1 MEEEISYNPTITEKE
16 TNEEILQNGVL
27 EEVVTVDQ
35 EFTEKQKVFQE
46 TINILQKNLE
56 QPADKLGDPLEEYL
70 KTIKVLSSWMADI
83 VNSTLSSSTFLP
95 LTTTTTIITDINI
108 LNSSEEDL
116 SKIEIDIISHKQI
129 EYNQL
134 SSFSTSTNSI
144 SFTQIFSTFDS
155 LWKNFNSLIELGK
168 LKLQELK
175 WVTELSSKVEHVE
188 VEIKKVEAMLEG
200 VEESRKKQLDDDGGG
215 GNLINSSPQG
225 SSIIE
230 SSSDVTVTGIVFS
243 SSLLD
248 EWYTKVVAVEELV
261 QEVDSKVKEV
271 INILEHERFRSPK
284 NLFDHI
290 NKIINNDVSELKS
303 KINSAKQA
311 LAHDRRIARWFD
323 GANEADKL
331 IRDTLDR
338 LKQLEVPDFIN
349 KREWIEEQQNLE
361 SIIDDKRKII
371 ETIYLDS
378 QQIKSDKID
387 DLDKKANDI
396 IIIIKDSTDNED
408 QTVVEIMTKQLINLN
423 NRLTKL
429 TDFITLLLSQTTIE
443 RYSVVLKL
451 LVSMEGMRNRMAEIR
466 RTLIEHNDADLV
478 MGDVKDVESQIT
490 EFKSE
495 LLDDDSALAK
505 TLKQKHSKLLLTIQN
520 IRVALAENKVQMAA
534 YLSPS
539 SPTSPTSAGSEFDR
553 LRVTIKGQLET
564 FYGRLISPPTYMVDT
579 ENGSEEPERVHG
591 LTCNDDHVAENI
603 ERYSNIESELT
614 SFERSLWVE
623 FWLKSDPA
631 KRERGEEVIKLID
644 DLEKKFAE
652 IKKLMEDRNK
662 DLIIIKEGREFAK
675 GINSIRDQLDIVK
688 GKMRRDDTTTTTD
701 ASLQELDTH
710 MIDALELTKS
720 LETSYS
726 HLLSSENEDKKYKEF
741 YDEQISQYNLVK
753 SWIEEVRVWFREAVR
768 IRGWM
773 SERVEILLNVPKVD
787 PFQEGEAPATQEQ
800 VDEWQKEYE
809 ELEIEVEKFD
819 SEDVTRLR
827 AHVKGMVGNGNEMA
841 TDMSPADTMTI
852 GITFETLKILDQ
864 LLGKLRNREN
874 ELAVL
879 ALRVQWERECG
890 NAMNVWNRL
899 IDEIN
904 DFVINRGRWKP
915 PISSEGEDGWF
926 INQNQLNHHDVSSE
940 LQKINQNLLDYVQN
954 TIPPTGD
961 IFDELLE
968 TSQVSLPEHLLERQE
983 NIEERDK
990 DYLEEYFNFAN
1001 NVLTQRKQIIDY
1013 SNETESSF
1021 ADGVKLKNELIIEES
1036 NPRGGSVEKKFI
1048 ARVIELNQRIEKS
1061 WNAMAQKIL
1070 YPDHEKHEESENEI
1084 IKQSAIAYNERLKV
1098 LLLSETDE
1106 ALKNYQRALK
1116 FVELA
1121 NEYKKE
1127 ADRLGDWIS
1136 KKDDYINK
1144 RKFDVFQEPC
1154 KFTSQDIDDYV
1165 SENGQI
1171 VVDIHNFDEEELK
1184 VLHQKVAALITDV
1197 KAVGT
1202 KCVNTDELENM
1213 MKNLDDKLK
1222 GLRDDFQ
1229 ILQSR
1234 EPDEVDAAQKRLIW
1248 EDSLNKSNNFIN
1260 VTTKE
1265 SKDFIAS
1272 KASWKPKTPEDLS
1285 SHEILDQEFSSLEGK
1300 VKDYVSKEIVE
1311 NKSNYD
1317 AFIDASEKLADK
1329 DRRNHIEDR
1338 QSKLE
1343 SNVNKLNEH
1352 VSFAH
1357 DLLDQRAA
1365 VVEYM
1370 SEATKLD
1377 NDAAEIKK
1385 NLIEAEKNVSKGPS
1399 EIDFETQLKDFNQD
1413 VTTLW
1418 DERGSKLP
1426 YPTSPIMDEVK
1437 ITKNIFIEEAAK
1449 KRLSSLESAG
1459 EELDKL
1465 YETYQTSLKLQQR
1478 ANECLKDSSRLQDW
1492 IAGRLKEL
1500 EGSKID
1506 PLSEECPWNES
1517 EVQKMQE
1524 NHETFLRENTKVD
1537 VEDISQVRSNF
1548 ETLLEDIKKA
1558 KCKSVDQN
1566 QLREALQNLNKNF
1579 GELQSVSSS
1588 RQLDLSVLQS
1598 RAKWEDQLDPCS
1610 SSIDELTNQVNEFII
1625 EKARWSPERANP
1637 ETDIHQEFTDLKQ
1650 KVLEFE
1656 EKPLTSTKLAYDDM
1670 VSSIKTYLSKQPP
1683 KHISDRQLDFTKRFD
1698 NLTGRVDLSKQV
1710 LDQRDAINTYLN
1722 QANFVEK
1729 EGESLKEQLKSAE
1742 ENGEVDP
1749 GFTDK
1754 LATFKDYLNSLKSDF
1769 ADKIAYPKDSLSI
1782 DDVNAPIKEVV
1793 DARMED
1799 LINLSKELDELLKS
1813 YQDTM
1818 NLSKELENALSNAN
1832 QLVDE
1837 LDNFIF
1843 DKASWQTQ
1851 EDPIDKHAIDSVN
1864 KNLLAELDDI
1874 NKKVS
1879 EFDKNTVKP
1888 VGDKVDDYEKVMTA
1902 KERGVPEHIESKHKK
1917 LNEFLNELDALDKY
1931 ARDVIDQRKA
1941 VMDYM
1946 ADGARLEKE
1955 AEQIQQILLSNE
1967 PSSPGGEGNTVS
1979 NAVTSFADR
1988 VQALC
1993 DDIASRIEY
2002 PTCSIQDEGKDRIG
2016 RTEDSNNLIREA
2028 VNAQNESLKSL
2039 ANSLNDLLETHQNVL
2054 RRKKMIESYINQA
2067 DDVASWIQ
2075 PKLDVLRGIL
2085 NNETLGKLSKDEI
2098 HDLIGEVDGIEAAR
2112 QAYHS
2117 AFSFAKSLANKLIEE
2132 MEHEI
2137 EQGGDDTE
2145 DVKADLELVRAKQEA
2160 IDALWEELQSDVP
2173 KAKDRLDQALQIVDF
2188 KEKANEILD
2197 KVNDMSDIISNTP
2210 VEEISNADIKDWQI
2224 KLNNLEQAELFSLI
2238 KLHDLVQENLKEN
2251 YGALSD
2257 KESKELEDLL
2267 SKVANAIGGLK
2278 RLMNNK
2284 IDDVEAYQSS
2294 QIANAYMNRA
2304 SDLQRWIDDS
2314 IATFADVKPKHGIMV
2329 GNSKELNKNNF
2340 NELTSVYEQFTKEL
2354 PDRVE
2359 QLESI
2364 RAEFDDISSKEGIR
2378 ELQDILKWQSTLD
2391 QSWDNLDLATGEFKN
2406 FIEKTANW
2414 HYRHSSIYHVEN
2426 DILGGLEDRINGL
2439 GSIGY
2444 DNLEAEANDLNEK
2457 IEKAKLMLEDTK
2469 LKADNIVYDP
2479 DDLIDITNRKNFE
2492 DHYSKTI
2499 NRLNELSVSFQDALT
2514 AANNASLLAAFHAD
2528 ANRIISNCYEGTVIV
2543 KSRHEDLENSGYYAL
2558 EFDALGIII
2567 KDAIDGYSESE
2578 EKLNKYDQQV
2588 NVDLKKEA
2596 DKLIELNPE
2605 ANKTRILNIFSK
2617 VTAALDQF
2625 SDAVALER
2633 REIELSRR
2641 VHGHAKN
2648 AHEIKNWIN
2657 GCKMAVLNIQ
2667 AGILDQEH
2675 EIIHLEGQV
2684 ANFQNVIDKF
2694 KDRSHRVLIPEADSA
2709 EIDAPQPQETNPKI
2723 KDSIQT
2729 RTNRVLED
2737 WYGLKDLLAHLRT
2750 SLNAS
2755 KESQEVSRAI
2765 KDIFVAISQV
2775 KERVLNIESF
2785 ITGEGVPR
2793 LPTKDDVEGG
2803 ERELDEIQAEVDHIL
2818 GPRIESLDEKIN
2830 NLTES
2835 DSGYIQQRRGIAEAL
2850 TNLADIIDTKR
2861 TQLRE
2866 AHNLALFGTK
2876 ADEMN
2881 ALMSS
2886 LLEVVDI
2893 ATSTMDGSPLSSLEM
2908 IELQSRSIE
2917 LETKYDYY
2925 CPKIH
2930 QKFDECK
2937 RLAEPLKEDWRVED
2951 RLGILKEQWSELIDV
2966 ANAKKDELKQLLSGQ
2981 KPTTKTRHGRSNS
2994 QISQAR
3000 RRGVVSPGVS
3010 PSRNPMYRPSTSR
3023 NASQTPTR
3031 LTPSPTPGSPGSPR
3045 RPPIRL
3051 LPHNVNNYVPDPRDL
3066 LDVEVARIVNA
3077 CPVKI
3082 KVSMVEGEPG
3092 KYMFGEVEPKL
3103 CYCRILRSRMVM
3115 VRVGG
3120 GWAELSKFL
3129 VEHANLEQKYIPK
3142 ARSFVGSDE
3151 TESTIGRND
3160 TSSSPSFHEANIR
3173 FIPKGHGLRVEGSTG
3188 SGPLALKRMS
3198 YARKNQRLILIWG
3211 IGFAILVYY
3220 LIALTGRADIW
3231 DDCKMKNIQYLTCT

>member
-1 MEEEISYNPTITEKE
+1 MEETYNSTIIEG
-16 TNEEILQNGVL
+16 TNEEIQQNGVL
-27 EEVVTVDQ
+27 EEVITVDQ
-35 EFTEKQKVFQE
+35 EFTEKKEVFQD
-46 TINILQKNLE
+46 TKNVLQKNLE
-56 QPADKLGDPLEEYL
+56 QNTITTENIGDPLEEYF
-70 KTIKVLSSWMADI
+70 KNIKNLSSWMNDI
-83 VNSTLSSSTFLP
+83 INSILSSPTFLP
-95 LTTTTTIITDINI
+95 LTTTSVPDLDILI
-108 LNSSEEDL
+108 SSEEDL
-116 SKIEIDIISHKQI
+116 SKIELDIISQRQL

-134 SSFSTSTNSI
+134 SSFSSSTDST
-144 SFTQIFSTFDS
+144 SFTQLFSTFDS

-168 LKLQELK
+168 LKIQELK
-175 WVTELSSKVEHVE
+175 WVIELSSKVEQVE

-200 VEESRKKQLDDDGGG
+200 VEESRKKHLDDDGGG
-215 GNLINSSPQG
+215 DNLINPSPLG

-261 QEVDSKVKEV
+261 QDVDTKVKEV
-271 INILEHERFRSPK
+271 KNILYHERFRSPK
-284 NLFDHI
+284 DLFEHI
-290 NKIINNDVSELKS
+290 NNIIIINVPELKS
-303 KINSAKQA
+303 KVVSAKQA
-311 LAHDRRIARWFD
+311 LALDRRVARWFD
-323 GANEADKL
+323 AANDADKS
-331 IRDTLDR
+331 INDTLNR

-349 KREWIEEQQNLE
+349 KREWAEEELNLA
-361 SIIDDKRKII
+361 SIVDDRINEIKAINS
-371 ETIYLDS
+371 DS
-378 QQIKSDKID
+378 QKIKSDKID

-396 IIIIKDSTDNED
+396 ITTIKDSTDNEV
-408 QTVVEIMTKQLINLN
+408 QTVVDLMTKQLRNLDD
-423 NRLTKL
+423 RLTKL
-429 TDFITLLLSQTTIE
+429 DNFTESLLSQTTID
-443 RYSVVLKL
+443 RYSIVLNL
-451 LVSMEGMRNRMAEIR
+451 LVSMESMRNQMAQIR

-495 LLDDDSALAK
+495 LLNDDSALAK
-505 TLKQKHSKLLLTIQN
+505 ALKQKHAKLLLTIQN
-520 IRVALAENKVQMAA
+520 IGFALAENKLQMAA

-553 LRVTIKGQLET
+553 LRVTVKNNLES
-564 FYGRLISPPTYMVDT
+564 FYSRLISPPTNTIDP
-579 ENGSEEPERVHG
+579 ENEIEEVERIHG
-591 LTCNDDHVAENI
+591 LTCNDDQVVEI
-603 ERYSNIESELT
+603 TERYSKIESELT
-614 SFERSLWVE
+614 SFERTLWVE
-623 FWLKSDPA
+623 FWLKGDPA
-631 KRERGEEVIKLID
+631 KQSRDEEVVKLID

-652 IKKLMEDRNK
+652 IKKLMEDRKK
-662 DLIIIKEGREFAK
+662 DIGVIKEGREFAK

-688 GKMRRDDTTTTTD
+688 GKMRRGDTTTD

-710 MIDALELTKS
+710 MVDASELTKS
-720 LETSYS
+720 LKTTYS
-726 HLLSSENEDKKYKEF
+726 QLLSPESEDKRYKESF
-741 YDEQISQYNLVK
+741 DEQINQYKLVR

-773 SERVEILLNVPKVD
+773 SERVQILSNVPKVD
-787 PFQEGEAPATQEQ
+787 PFQEGEAPVTQEQ
-800 VDEWQKEYE
+800 VDEWQREYE
-809 ELEIEVEKFD
+809 ELEREVEKFD

-827 AHVKGMVGNGNEMA
+827 AHVKGIVGTGNEMA
-841 TDMSPADTMTI
+841 ATDEMSPADTMTI

-874 ELAVL
+874 ELALL
-879 ALRVQWERECG
+879 ALRVQWEREYG
-890 NAMNVWNRL
+890 NAMNFWNLL

-915 PISSEGEDGWF
+915 PISSEKSEDGWF
-926 INQNQLNHHDVSSE
+926 INQDQLLQHDVTSE
-940 LQKINQNLLDYVQN
+940 SNKINQKLLDFIHN
-954 TIPPTGD
+954 TIPPTTE
-961 IFDELLE
+961 IFDELFN
-968 TSQVSLPEHLLERQE
+968 TSQMPLPEHLIERQE

-990 DYLEEYFNFAN
+990 DYLEEYYKFAN
-1001 NVLTQRKQIIDY
+1001 DVLTQRKQVIDY
-1013 SNETESSF
+1013 SNEAESAF
-1021 ADGVKLKNELIIEES
+1021 AEGVKLKNELIIEES

-1048 ARVIELNQRIEKS
+1048 ARVIEINQRIEKS
-1061 WNAMAQKIL
+1061 WNSMAEKII
-1070 YPDHEKHEESENEI
+1070 YPHHEKHGDSENEVI
-1084 IKQSAIAYNERLKV
+1084 RQAVTSYNERLKV
-1098 LLLSETDE
+1098 LLAETDE

-1121 NEYKKE
+1121 DEYKKE
-1127 ADRLGDWIS
+1127 AERLENWIS
-1136 KKDDYINK
+1136 KKDDYVTK

-1154 KFTSQDIDDYV
+1154 KFTSEDIDNYV
-1165 SENGQI
+1165 SGNAQI
-1171 VVDIHNFDEEELK
+1171 AVDIHNFDEEELK
-1184 VLHQKVAALITDV
+1184 VLHKKVAALITDV

-1234 EPDEVDAAQKRLIW
+1234 EPDEVDAAKKRLIW
-1248 EDSLNKSNNFIN
+1248 EDSLNNSNNF
-1260 VTTKE
+1260 VDATTRE

-1272 KASWKPKTPEDLS
+1272 RASWNPKTPEDIS
-1285 SHEILDQEFSSLEGK
+1285 AHEVLGEEYSSLEGK
-1300 VKDYVSKEIVE
+1300 VKDHLSKEIVD

-1317 AFIDASEKLADK
+1317 AFIDASEKLADR
-1329 DRRNHIEDR
+1329 DRRNPMEKR

-1343 SNVNKLNEH
+1343 SNVDKLNEH
-1352 VSFAH
+1352 ISFAH
-1357 DLLDQRAA
+1357 DLLKQRVA

-1399 EIDFETQLKDFNQD
+1399 EIDFATHLKDFNQN

-1426 YPTSPIMDEVK
+1426 YPTSPVMDEVK
-1437 ITKNIFIEEAAK
+1437 ITKNTVVEEAAK

-1459 EELDKL
+1459 EELNKL
-1465 YETYQTSLKLQQR
+1465 YETYQTSLELQQR
-1478 ANECLKDSSRLQDW
+1478 ANKCLEDSSRLQDW
-1492 IAGRLKEL
+1492 IAQRLNIL
-1500 EGSKID
+1500 EEKKID
-1506 PLSEECPWNES
+1506 PLAEECPWNES

-1524 NHETFLRENTKVD
+1524 EHENFLRENTKVD
-1537 VEDISQVRSNF
+1537 VEDLSQLRNEF

-1558 KCKSVDQN
+1558 KCKSVDQKP
-1566 QLREALQNLNKNF
+1566 LREALENLNKSF

-1588 RQLDLSVLQS
+1588 RQLDLSVLHS
-1598 RAKWEDQLDPCS
+1598 RAKWEDQHAPCTS
-1610 SSIDELTNQVNEFII
+1610 SVNELTNQVNAFLS
-1625 EKARWSPERANP
+1625 EKARWSSENANP
-1637 ETDIHQEFTDLKQ
+1637 ETDIYLEFTDLKQ
-1650 KVLEFE
+1650 KVSEFE
-1656 EKPLTSTKLAYDDM
+1656 EKPLNSTKSAYDDM
-1670 VSSIKTYLSKQPP
+1670 VSSIKSYLSQSPP
-1683 KHISDRQLDFTKRFD
+1683 QHISDRQLDLIKNFD
-1698 NLTGRVDLSKQV
+1698 NLTERIDLSKQV

-1729 EGESLKEQLKSAE
+1729 EGELLKEQLRSAE

-1769 ADKIAYPKDSLSI
+1769 ADKIAYPKDSLST
-1782 DDVNAPIKEVV
+1782 DDVNAPIKKIV
-1793 DARMED
+1793 DTRMED
-1799 LINLSKELDELLKS
+1799 LINLSNELDKLLKS

-1818 NLSKELENALSNAN
+1818 KLSEELDNVLSNAK
-1832 QLVDE
+1832 QFVDE

-1843 DKASWQTQ
+1843 NKASWQTQ
-1851 EDPIDKHAIDSVN
+1851 EDPINKSAIDSVSE
-1864 KNLLAELDDI
+1864 NLIAELDDL
-1874 NKKVS
+1874 NKKVA

-1888 VGDKVDDYEKVMTA
+1888 ISDKVDDYGKIMTSQEKN
-1902 KERGVPEHIESKHKK
+1902 VPEHIEERRNK
-1917 LNEFLNELDALDKY
+1917 LNEIINELDALDKY

-1941 VMDYM
+1941 VMNYM
-1946 ADGARLEKE
+1946 ADGAQLEKE
-1955 AEQIQQILLSNE
+1955 ADQIQQILLSNE
-1967 PSSPGGEGNTVS
+1967 PSSPGGEGSTIS
-1979 NAVTSFADR
+1979 NAVDGFADR
-1988 VQALC
+1988 VQTLC
-1993 DDIASRIEY
+1993 EDIASRIEY
-2002 PTCSIQDEGKDRIG
+2002 PTCSIQNDENSRMG

-2039 ANSLNDLLETHQNVL
+2039 SNSLKDLLETHQNVL
-2054 RRKKMIESYINQA
+2054 RRKKMIESYMNQA

-2075 PKLDVLRGIL
+2075 PKLDVLRDIL

-2098 HDLIGEVDGIEAAR
+2098 HNLIGEVDGIEAAR

-2117 AFSFAKSLANKLIEE
+2117 AFNFAKSLANKLIEE
-2132 MEHEI
+2132 MTNEI

-2145 DVKADLELVRAKQEA
+2145 DIKADLETVKAKQEA

-2173 KAKDRLDQALQIVDF
+2173 KAKNRLDQALQVVDF
-2188 KEKANEILD
+2188 KEKADEVLNKI
-2197 KVNDMSDIISNTP
+2197 NDLSNIMSNSP
-2210 VEEISNADIKDWQI
+2210 VEETTNSDIKDWQI

-2251 YGALSD
+2251 YDAFSD
-2257 KESKELEDLL
+2257 KESKELENLL
-2267 SKVANAIGGLK
+2267 REIINAIGSLK
-2278 RLMNNK
+2278 KLMNNK

-2294 QIANAYMNRA
+2294 QIANAYMDRA

-2314 IATFADVKPKHGIMV
+2314 IAIFADAKPKHGIMV
-2329 GNSKELNKNNF
+2329 GNSKELNKNNLG
-2340 NELTSVYEQFTKEL
+2340 ELTSIYEQFTKEL
-2354 PDRVE
+2354 PDRVD

-2364 RAEFDDISSKEGIR
+2364 RAEFGEISLKEGIR
-2378 ELQDILKWQSTLD
+2378 ELQDILKWQSNLD
-2391 QSWDNLDLATGEFKN
+2391 QSWDNLDVSTGEYKS
-2406 FIEKTANW
+2406 FIEKTASW
-2414 HYRHSSIYHVEN
+2414 HYRHGSIYHVEN
-2426 DILGGLEDRINGL
+2426 DILGGLEERINNL
-2439 GSIGY
+2439 GSGGY
-2444 DNLEAEANDLNEK
+2444 DNLEADAKELNEK

-2469 LKADNIVYDP
+2469 LKADNIIDDP
-2479 DDLIDITNRKNFE
+2479 DDLIDLANRKNFD
-2492 DHYSKTI
+2492 DHYNEAT
-2499 NRLNELSVSFQDALT
+2499 NRLDELLASFQVALT
-2514 AANNASLLAAFHAD
+2514 AANNASLLAAFHAE
-2528 ANRIISNCYEGTVIV
+2528 ANRIISNCGEGTAIV
-2543 KSRHEDLENSGYYAL
+2543 KLRHEDLENSGYYAL
-2558 EFDALGIII
+2558 EIDALGAIIR
-2567 KDAIDGYSESE
+2567 DAIDGYSESE
-2578 EKLNKYDQQV
+2578 EKLNKYDHQV

-2605 ANKTRILNIFSK
+2605 TNTNRVVNIFNK
-2617 VTAALDQF
+2617 VTAALEQF
-2625 SDAVALER
+2625 SENVALER

-2641 VHGHAKN
+2641 VHAHAKS
-2648 AHEIKNWIN
+2648 AHDIKNWIN
-2657 GCKMAVLNIQ
+2657 ACKMAVLNIQ
-2667 AGILDQEH
+2667 AGILDQED
-2675 EIIHLEGQV
+2675 EIIGLEGKV
-2684 ANFQNVIDKF
+2684 ASFQSVIDQF
-2694 KDRSHRVLIPEADSA
+2694 KDQSKRVLIPEANSA
-2709 EIDAPQPQETNPKI
+2709 EIDAPQPEETNPKI
-2723 KDSIQT
+2723 KDAIQI

-2737 WYGLKDLLAHLRT
+2737 WYVLKDLLAHLRT

-2755 KESQEVSRAI
+2755 KEAQEVSRAI
-2765 KDIFVAISQV
+2765 KDILVAINQV

-2803 ERELDEIQAEVDHIL
+2803 ELELNEIQAEVDHIL
-2818 GPRIESLDEKIN
+2818 GPRIEALDEMIN
-2830 NLTES
+2830 NLTEN
-2835 DSGYIQQRRGIAEAL
+2835 DSGYVQQRHGIAEAL
-2850 TNLADIIDTKR
+2850 TNLASIIDTKR

-2893 ATSTMDGSPLSSLEM
+2893 ATSTMDGSPLSSLEK

-2925 CPKIH
+2925 FPKIQ

-2937 RLAEPLKEDWRVED
+2937 HLAEPLKEDWRVED

-2966 ANAKKDELKQLLSGQ
+2966 ANAKKEELKRLLSGQ
-2981 KPTTKTRHGRSNS
+2981 VPKTRHSRSNS
-2994 QISQAR
+2994 QIISAR
-3000 RRGVVSPGVS
+3000 RKGVISPGVS
-3010 PSRNPMYRPSTSR
+3010 PSRNHLYRPSTSR
-3023 NASQTPTR
+3023 NTSKTPTR

-3051 LPHNVNNYVPDPRDL
+3051 LPHNVNNYVPDPNDQ

-3151 TESTIGRND
+3151 TESTIGGNE
-3160 TSSSPSFHEANIR
+3160 TSSSPSFHEASIR

-3198 YARKNQRLILIWG
+3198 YARKNQRKIVTIL
-3211 IGFAILVYY
+3211 AIILAIVYY
-3220 LIALTGRADIW
+3220 YLSERNAL
-3231 DDCKMKNIQYLTCT
+3231 DDCQMKNMQYLTCT